1 MADQLSTNLVVAGFA
16 FPDNDLPIFTS
27 HSWTDYVQAWHTAE
41 RNVTDERWRQAAIA
55 ASIETHY
62 GQGSVEK
69 FAQEVGCHPQRVYE
83 YRAAYRLA
91 VAFKERFA
99 ERPVNLEF
107 SHFVVAAQAPEP
119 VEMLDRAA
127 EETMTVREM
136 RREIAKTTAAPL
148 SATLAPVGQDP
159 RIVALWE
166 AYQAAGRA
174 LAAVVP
180 LASNAITYAEEE
192 VRYILEIPEQSIQ
205 DRILHVIQEDG
216 RNEVSTIAQGIGSN
230 RDHVLVWLNRM
241 VELGVLTTRRQED
254 SERTPGGRGPARI
267 FFAVAES

>member
-1 MADQLSTNLVVAGFA
+1 MSDIALTTNLVVAGFA

-27 HSWTDYVQAWHTAE
+27 HAWTDYVAAWHNAE
-41 RNVTDERWRQAAIA
+41 ASVTEERWRQAAIA

-69 FAQEVGCHPQRVYE
+69 FAAEVGCHPQRVYE

-99 ERPVNLEF
+99 ERPANLEF
-107 SHFVVAAQAPEP
+107 SHFVVAAQSPEP
-119 VEMLDRAA
+119 IEILDRAV
-127 EETMTVREM
+127 EETMTVRQM
-136 RREIAKTTAAPL
+136 RRAIAEVVAAPL
-148 SATLAPVGQDP
+148 SATLAPIGLDERIP
-159 RIVALWE
+159 RLWD

-192 VRYILEIPEQSIQ
+192 VRYILEIPEQSVQ
-205 DRILHVIQEDG
+205 ERILYAIREDG
-216 RNEVSTIAQGIGSN
+216 RNEVDTIAQGIGAN

-241 VELGVLTTRRQED
+241 VELDILAAERQH
-254 SERTPGGRGPARI
+254 TGQRGPVRTYFSI
-267 FFAVAES
+267 KEGQ